1 MNWDWDKL
9 QEKRKQ
15 QNTWDFG
22 KKINNTPEPEEDF
35 GFDAETEKKNFEE
48 FFKKNT
54 PNNND
59 NGNNG
64 DNGNNNGNNHSR
76 KQPNEFLKKA
86 QLPGIKWVFILF
98 VLVWLASGIFIV
110 KPDEAGVILRFGAY
124 TRTESAGLHYH
135 LPYPIETVI
144 LPNVSRV
151 RQAEVG
157 FRSAQNA
164 DIFQQG
170 RTQAIDDEGSML
182 TGDENIVNIQFNIQ
196 YNIKPDGAFDYLF
209 NVTQP
214 DAVVKKAAEAAMREV
229 IGRTTLDSALTG
241 GRVEI
246 QNNVTELLQSILDR
260 YQVGVQ
266 VVAVQMQDVQPPK
279 DVQEAFKD
287 VASAREDKQ
296 RLINIAEAYRQDIL
310 PKAQGTAAE
319 IVNKAEAYKQTRIAH
334 AEGETAR
341 FLAVLAEYEKAQDIT
356 KKRLLYESLEKMLS
370 NPEMEKMVLPN
381 EGTNQIMP
389 LIPMGNGAPS
399 SLEKAL
405 PNSLEEDPLSGNI
418 SQNSSQQ
425 TANSARPNA
434 RGTR

>member
-15 QNTWDFG
+15 QHGWDFG
-22 KKINNTPEPEEDF
+22 KKPQNTPDPDEDF
-35 GFDAETEKKNFEE
+35 GFSVENEKKAFEE
-48 FFKKNT
+48 FFKKNK
-54 PNNND
+54 PQN

-64 DNGNNNGNNHSR
+64 DNNNGNNGNNNKQR
-76 KQPNEFLKKA
+76 QPNNFIKFKA
-86 QLPGIKWVFILF
+86 QGSGIKWIVLLLILI
-98 VLVWLASGIFIV
+98 WLGSGIFIV
-110 KPDEAGVILRFGAY
+110 KPDEAGVVLRFGAY
-124 TRTESAGLHYH
+124 TRTEDAGLHYH
-135 LPYPIETVI
+135 IPYPIETVV

-157 FRSAQNA
+157 FRSTQNSGN
-164 DIFQQG
+164 FQQG
-170 RTQAIDDEGSML
+170 RNQAVDDEGSML

-241 GRVEI
+241 GRVDI
-246 QNNVTELLQSILDR
+246 QNKVTGLLQNILDR

-296 RLINIAEAYRQDIL
+296 RLINMAEAYRQDIL

-319 IVNKAEAYKQTRIAH
+319 IVNTAEAYKQTRIAH

-341 FLAVLAEYEKAQDIT
+341 FLSVLAEYEKAQDIT
-356 KKRLLYESLEKMLS
+356 KKRLLFESLEKMLS
-370 NPEMEKMVLPN
+370 NPELEKMILPDK
-381 EGTNQIMP
+381 GTNQIMP
-389 LIPMGNGAPS
+389 LIPMGNTPS
-399 SLEKAL
+399 TLQKAL
-405 PNSLEEDPLSGNI
+405 VNPVEEENQLSSSSAQTASPM
-418 SQNSSQQ
+418 SQN
-425 TANSARPNA
+425 T
-434 RGTR
+434 RGVR

>member
-1 MNWDWDKL
+1 M
-9 QEKRKQ
+9 
-15 QNTWDFG
+15 
-22 KKINNTPEPEEDF
+22 
-35 GFDAETEKKNFEE
+35 
-48 FFKKNT
+48 
-54 PNNND
+54 
-59 NGNNG
+59 
-64 DNGNNNGNNHSR
+64 
-76 KQPNEFLKKA
+76 
-86 QLPGIKWVFILF
+86 
-98 VLVWLASGIFIV
+98 
-110 KPDEAGVILRFGAY
+110 RFGAY

-389 LIPMGNGAPS
+389 LIPMGSGAPS

-405 PNSLEEDPLSGNI
+405 PNSLEEDLLSGNI

>member
-15 QNTWDFG
+15 QQSWDFG
-22 KKINNTPEPEEDF
+22 KNKKNTQEPPEPDEDF
-35 GFDAETEKKNFEE
+35 GFDSETEKKNFDE
-48 FFKKNT
+48 FFQRNRQNK
-54 PNNND
+54 
-59 NGNNG
+59 
-64 DNGNNNGNNHSR
+64 NNNGNNIPPSPQNFF
-76 KQPNEFLKKA
+76 KNAKI
-86 QLPGIKWVFILF
+86 PGAKWIFIL
-98 VLVWLASGIFIV
+98 LILIWLGSGVYIV
-110 KPDEAGVILRFGAY
+110 KPDEAGVVLRFGAY
-124 TRTESAGLHYH
+124 NRTETAGLHYH

-157 FRSAQNA
+157 FRSAQNSEV
-164 DIFQQG
+164 FQQG
-170 RTQAIDDEGSML
+170 RAQAVDEEGSML

-196 YNIKPDGAFDYLF
+196 YNIKPDGAVDYLF

-214 DAVVKKAAEAAMREV
+214 DAVVKKAAEAVMREV

-246 QNNVTELLQSILDR
+246 QNKVTELLQNILDS
-260 YQVGVQ
+260 YQVGIQ

-296 RLINIAEAYRQDIL
+296 RLINMAEAYRQDIL

-319 IVNKAEAYKQTRIAH
+319 IVNKAEAYKQSRIAS

-356 KKRLLYESLEKMLS
+356 KKRLLFESLEQMLNS
-370 NPEMEKMVLPN
+370 EGMEKMILPN
-381 EGTNQIMP
+381 NGTNQIMP
-389 LIPMGNGAPS
+389 LIPMGSTPSVLSQNLAEQAEGQNSLGTEPQTAPS
-399 SLEKAL
+399 PA
-405 PNSLEEDPLSGNI
+405 
-418 SQNSSQQ
+418 QQ
-425 TANSARPNA
+425 SPIRPST
-434 RGTR
+434 RGIR

>member
-48 FFKKNT
+48 FFK
-54 PNNND
+54 
-59 NGNNG
+59 
-64 DNGNNNGNNHSR
+64 
-76 KQPNEFLKKA
+76 QPNEFFKKA

-110 KPDEAGVILRFGAY
+110 KPDEAGVILRCGAY

-214 DAVVKKAAEAAMREV
+214 DALVKKAAEAAMREV

-296 RLINIAEAYRQDIL
+296 RLINIAEAYRRRTSRKNVCSMKVWKKCSATRKWKKWFC
-310 PKAQGTAAE
+310 PMKE
-319 IVNKAEAYKQTRIAH
+319 QTKSCLSFLW
-334 AEGETAR
+334 ETA
-341 FLAVLAEYEKAQDIT
+341 LLPAW
-356 KKRLLYESLEKMLS
+356 KKLCQIPLRKTFFPATFPKTPRSKLQIPPALTQE
-370 NPEMEKMVLPN
+370 VHVN
-381 EGTNQIMP
+381 E
-389 LIPMGNGAPS
+389 
-399 SLEKAL
+399 
-405 PNSLEEDPLSGNI
+405 
-418 SQNSSQQ
+418 
-425 TANSARPNA
+425 
-434 RGTR
+434 

>member
-15 QNTWDFG
+15 QHGWDFG
-22 KKINNTPEPEEDF
+22 KKPQNTPDPDEDF
-35 GFDAETEKKNFEE
+35 GFSVENEKKAFEE
-48 FFKKNT
+48 FFKKNK
-54 PNNND
+54 PQN
-59 NGNNG
+59 NGNTG
-64 DNGNNNGNNHSR
+64 DNNNGNNGNNNKQR
-76 KQPNEFLKKA
+76 QPNNFIKFKA
-86 QLPGIKWVFILF
+86 QGSGIKWIVLLLILI
-98 VLVWLASGIFIV
+98 WLGSGIFIV
-110 KPDEAGVILRFGAY
+110 KPDEAGVVLRFGAY
-124 TRTESAGLHYH
+124 TRTEDAGLHYH
-135 LPYPIETVI
+135 IPYPIETVV

-157 FRSAQNA
+157 FRSTQSSGN
-164 DIFQQG
+164 FQQG
-170 RTQAIDDEGSML
+170 RNQAVDDEGSML

-241 GRVEI
+241 GRVDI
-246 QNNVTELLQSILDR
+246 QNKVTGLLQNILDR

-296 RLINIAEAYRQDIL
+296 RLINMAEAYRQDIL

-319 IVNKAEAYKQTRIAH
+319 IVNTAEAYKQTRIAH

-341 FLAVLAEYEKAQDIT
+341 FLSVLAEYEKAQDIT
-356 KKRLLYESLEKMLS
+356 KKRLLFESLEKMLS
-370 NPEMEKMVLPN
+370 NPELEKMILPDK
-381 EGTNQIMP
+381 GTNQIMP
-389 LIPMGNGAPS
+389 LIPMGNTPS
-399 SLEKAL
+399 TLQKAL
-405 PNSLEEDPLSGNI
+405 VNPVEEENQLSSSSAQTASPM
-418 SQNSSQQ
+418 SQN
-425 TANSARPNA
+425 T
-434 RGTR
+434 RGVR

>member
-48 FFKKNT
+48 FFKKNK
-54 PNNND
+54 PNNNG

-76 KQPNEFLKKA
+76 KQPNEFFKKA

-341 FLAVLAEYEKAQDIT
+341 FLAVLAEYEKAQNIT

-405 PNSLEEDPLSGNI
+405 PNSLEEDLLSGSI

>member
-1 MNWDWDKL
+1 MGFW
-9 QEKRKQ
+9 
-15 QNTWDFG
+15 

-48 FFKKNT
+48 FFKKNK

-334 AEGETAR
+334 AEGKRHVFLPFLPNMKKRRTSRKNVCSMKVWKKCSATRKWKKWFCPMKEQTKSCLSFLWETA
-341 FLAVLAEYEKAQDIT
+341 LLPAW
-356 KKRLLYESLEKMLS
+356 KKLCQIPLKKTPFPATFPKIPRSKLQIPPALTQE
-370 NPEMEKMVLPN
+370 VHVN
-381 EGTNQIMP
+381 E
-389 LIPMGNGAPS
+389 
-399 SLEKAL
+399 
-405 PNSLEEDPLSGNI
+405 
-418 SQNSSQQ
+418 
-425 TANSARPNA
+425 
-434 RGTR
+434 

>member
-15 QNTWDFG
+15 QQNRDFG
-22 KKINNTPEPEEDF
+22 KNKKNTQEPPEPNEDF
-35 GFDAETEKKNFEE
+35 GFDSETEKKNFEE
-48 FFKKNT
+48 FFQRKKQNKKNKR
-54 PNNND
+54 N
-59 NGNNG
+59 
-64 DNGNNNGNNHSR
+64 
-76 KQPNEFLKKA
+76 KKVPPSQNLFKNA
-86 QLPGIKWVFILF
+86 KIPGAKWIFILLI
-98 VLVWLASGIFIV
+98 LVWFGSGVYIV
-110 KPDEAGVILRFGAY
+110 KPDEAGVVLRFGAY
-124 TRTESAGLHYH
+124 NRTETAGLHYH
-135 LPYPIETVI
+135 LPYPIETVL

-157 FRSAQNA
+157 FRSAQTTE
-164 DIFQQG
+164 IFQQG
-170 RTQAIDDEGSML
+170 RTQAVDEEGSML

-196 YNIKPDGAFDYLF
+196 YNIKPDGAVDYLF

-214 DAVVKKAAEAAMREV
+214 DAVVKKAAEAVMREV

-246 QNNVTELLQSILDR
+246 QNKVTELLQNILDS
-260 YQVGVQ
+260 YQVGIQ
-266 VVAVQMQDVQPPK
+266 IVAVQMQDVQPPK

-319 IVNKAEAYKQTRIAH
+319 IVNKAEAYKQSRIAN

-356 KKRLLYESLEKMLS
+356 KKRLLYESLEQMLS
-370 NPEMEKMVLPN
+370 TEGMEKMILPN
-381 EGTNQIMP
+381 NGTNQIMP
-389 LIPMGNGAPS
+389 LIPMGSAAPS
-399 SLEKAL
+399 LGQAL
-405 PNSLEEDPLSGNI
+405 ADPADGQSTQNTELPA
-418 SQNSSQQ
+418 SQSQTQ
-425 TANSARPNA
+425 QSPIRQST
-434 RGTR
+434 RGIR